1 MNAQSNTTG
10 VEVKKEDP
18 YYWYED
24 GNKHKIKVVNLNN
37 LDNCPR
43 KGVIEIEALKKQSF
57 GRTLDFTVNVGCTKD
72 KATGVHWGVPLGN
85 DPDTGQVKWMNI
97 QLGMINIFDLSVEA
111 EAIKSAIIL
120 RSPVVEGSPNAV
132 WRLLKYR
139 VHDKE
144 KVAMQK
150 IRRVKDSRRAIEVA
164 SGLFGE
170 GLLNMG
176 RNLLLP
182 IESMSSIMLEAEVLE
197 RAEKDP
203 VEFLRIHDS
212 PHYEVITILN
222 NAVAMGVVEN
232 DARAGYM
239 FKGVNI
245 GSNESQAID
254 YLIRHKDVAGT
265 IDFQSKAKLSDT
277 QKLISEQ
284 TANEFN
290 SGSDKDNEIENLKRQ
305 LAESKSA
312 MDKLTTDK
320 IIKVNKEESG
330 QDVELAELVARAKA
344 LKIPGAHA
352 YKSPEAIEKLKGLV
366 KAKEMET
373 V

>member
-1 MNAQSNTTG
+1 MSNAQSNTTG
-10 VEVKKEDP
+10 VEVKKEDLF
-18 YYWYED
+18 YWYED
-24 GNKHKIKVVNLNN
+24 GNKHKIKVVNLDNPQ
-37 LDNCPR
+37 NCPR

-57 GRTLDFTVNVGCTKD
+57 GRMLDFTVNVGCTKD
-72 KATGVHWGVPLGN
+72 KATGIHWGVPLGN
-85 DPDTGQVKWMNI
+85 DPDTGQIKWMNI

-111 EAIKSAIIL
+111 EAIKAAIIL

-144 KVAMQK
+144 KAAAQK

-164 SGLFGE
+164 SALYGE
-170 GLLNMG
+170 SLLNMG
-176 RNLLLP
+176 RNLQLP
-182 IESMSSIMLEAEVLE
+182 IDSMSSIMLEAEVLE

-203 VEFLRIHDS
+203 IEFLRIHDS

-277 QKLISEQ
+277 QKTIAAQNENEFSKAGESEQ
-284 TANEFN
+284 VAL
-290 SGSDKDNEIENLKRQ
+290 LKAQ
-305 LAESKSA
+305 LAEA
-312 MDKLTTDK
+312 MEKLDKATTEK
-320 IIKVNKEESG
+320 ITAVEETPEI
-330 QDVELAELVARAKA
+330 VELRAKA
-344 LKIPGAHA
+344 KTLKIPGAHA
-352 YKSPEAIEKLKGLV
+352 YKSVDAIEKLRKLV
-366 KAKEMET
+366 AEKEAET